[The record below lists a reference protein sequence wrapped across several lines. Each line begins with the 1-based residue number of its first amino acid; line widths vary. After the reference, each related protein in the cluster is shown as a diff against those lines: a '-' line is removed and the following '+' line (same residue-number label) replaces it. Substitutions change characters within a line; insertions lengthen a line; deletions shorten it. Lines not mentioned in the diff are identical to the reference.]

1 VPGDHPDRRTQMT
14 TFLPADSAQ
23 VATMQRYARAAGVAM
38 LLSIV
43 FGFLGEMYL
52 PGRIIVNGDAAA
64 TAANIRDNP
73 TLFRLTFASYLVE
86 GICDVALLVFFYILL
101 KPVNRNLALLSAFFG
116 IVSMVTFA
124 IAQSSFFVASVILRE
139 AGGMTAFATEQRDAL
154 AYLAVRIAST
164 IAWLFL
170 CMYGIASMLRGYLI
184 ARSGYLPRIIGIL
197 LVIGGAGFFLR
208 SITYLIAP
216 SLSSPLLLLPMA
228 LAGIPLMAWLL
239 FRGIHGSAMPAAT
252 PTHSS

>member
-1 VPGDHPDRRTQMT
+1 
-14 TFLPADSAQ
+14 
-23 VATMQRYARAAGVAM
+23 M

-52 PGRIIVNGDAAA
+52 PGRIIVSGDAAA
-64 TAANIRDNP
+64 TAANIRANS

-116 IVSMVTFA
+116 VVSMVTFA
-124 IAQSSFFVASVILRE
+124 IAQSSFFAASLILRE
-139 AGGMTAFATEQRDAL
+139 TGGMAAFTTEQREAL
-154 AYLAVRIAST
+154 ALLAIRIASM
-164 IAWLFL
+164 IAWLFV
-170 CMYGIASMLRGYLI
+170 CMYGIASIIRGYLI
-184 ARSGYLPRIIGIL
+184 ARSGYLPRAIGIL
-197 LVIGGAGFFLR
+197 LVIGGVGFFLR
-208 SITYLIAP
+208 SITYVIAP

-239 FRGIHGSAMPAAT
+239 FRGIDGAGNAPAA
-252 PTHSS
+252 PR